1 MRKQGLFIFI
11 LFPAMISF
19 SWNVMNL
26 IGLNYDYIMAL
37 VKYDE
42 FDWSKLWVK
51 LLVYD
56 KFDWSE

>member
-11 LFPAMISF
+11 HFPAMISF

-37 VKYDE
+37 VKYGE

>member
-1 MRKQGLFIFI
+1 MVISDEETRTIFI

-42 FDWSKLWVK
+42 FDWSKLWVGELRK
-51 LLVYD
+51 T
-56 KFDWSE
+56 S

>member
-1 MRKQGLFIFI
+1 
-11 LFPAMISF
+11 MISF

-26 IGLNYDYIMAL
+26 IGLIYDYIMAL